1 MSRRHKGRYQQN
13 QGVPAGNDEPAG
25 QDEPMVT
32 GFVRPGMAD
41 VIAKR
46 MEEFVTDTG
55 ITPEDPENIDEKF
68 VAPAVPVEED
78 GGTDANPPDASTKAP
93 VADKPAEP
101 PKPDAAVPPPT
112 DADEI
117 ELVVDGEKVKKTRAE
132 LLEIGRRAAQK
143 ELASDKRLEE
153 ATRIKREAEEL
164 RLQAQSVAPRTPAVE
179 PDVPPV
185 VPPAMDD
192 LDKNLAE
199 KRKAMIQANAYGDT
213 EEQEAAHLE
222 YEQAVFAKANAG
234 RTIPIDVEAIAT
246 QVRNRITKEE
256 EDKITSG
263 IISKFG
269 EPEEKGGFADIGS
282 SPHWREM
289 ARVEVDRLIAEEGL
303 DGSNWETY
311 RIAGETVRSWMKPK
325 SDGNSSKPPASGS
338 APVVHKAPTVD
349 PTLSERAA
357 RKRQIP
363 SVPTASASATTPNDE
378 KPEDTSQVIS
388 ELARQRPGQHL

>member
-1 MSRRHKGRYQQN
+1 MSRRHKGRYQQS
-13 QGVPAGNDEPAG
+13 QGVPAGNDEPTG
-25 QDEPMVT
+25 TDEPMVT

-41 VIAKR
+41 IIAKR
-46 MEEFVTDTG
+46 VEEFVADTG
-55 ITPEDPENIDEKF
+55 ITPEDPENIVEKF
-68 VAPAVPVEED
+68 VAPGHEED
-78 GGTDANPPDASTKAP
+78 EGGTEDSSPPDASTKEP
-93 VADKPAEP
+93 VADKPVEP
-101 PKPDAAVPPPT
+101 PKPDAEVSPPT

-164 RLQAQSVAPRTPAVE
+164 RLQAQAVAPRTPVAE
-179 PDVPPV
+179 PVVPPV
-185 VPPAMDD
+185 APPAMDD

-234 RTIPIDVEAIAT
+234 RQTATPTLNTRAITDQVKIDLATEKIVERFTAPVEKEGFKDVWDDLELRA
-246 QVRNRITKEE
+246 QV
-256 EDKITSG
+256 
-263 IISKFG
+263 
-269 EPEEKGGFADIGS
+269 
-282 SPHWREM
+282 M
-289 ARVEVDRLIAEEGL
+289 QEVDKSVAAGADGL
-303 DGSNWETY
+303 KWETY
-311 RIAGETVRSWMKPK
+311 EAAGKKVRAYRDFLKTY
-325 SDGNSSKPPASGS
+325 DAGNGSTPPAAPAE
-338 APVVHKAPTVD
+338 APVVHRTPTVD
-349 PTLSERAA
+349 PTLAERTA

-388 ELARQRPGQHL
+388 ELARRRPGQHL